1 MAIFG
6 PPPPLVTICYYFFL
20 PTLPYFAVQKVT
32 KLSSERLSTEQ
43 ILILYDSSSHKQ
55 MSEEINKENIGV

>member
-6 PPPPLVTICYYFFL
+6 PPPPLETICYYFFL

-55 MSEEINKENIGV
+55 MSEEINKENIWV